1 MQIFLNL
8 SPYIVNYLN
17 SFVDTNASQ
26 VVESI
31 TRKYIDTSRR
41 TQPTVAE
48 PYVTERAEK
57 QRVKPNRT
65 PKASPAIKRTKNLR
79 PRSDKCFK
87 PIFINWN
94 GNRCYSDL
102 SLCQTHGK
110 QYHGIQVMFLEKL
123 GEKHWIFS

>member
-17 SFVDTNASQ
+17 SFVDLNASQ
-26 VVESI
+26 VTESI
-31 TRKYIDTSRR
+31 IRQYVDASRR

-57 QRVKPNRT
+57 QRVQPNRA

-79 PRSDKCFK
+79 PTK
-87 PIFINWN
+87 
-94 GNRCYSDL
+94 
-102 SLCQTHGK
+102 
-110 QYHGIQVMFLEKL
+110 
-123 GEKHWIFS
+123 